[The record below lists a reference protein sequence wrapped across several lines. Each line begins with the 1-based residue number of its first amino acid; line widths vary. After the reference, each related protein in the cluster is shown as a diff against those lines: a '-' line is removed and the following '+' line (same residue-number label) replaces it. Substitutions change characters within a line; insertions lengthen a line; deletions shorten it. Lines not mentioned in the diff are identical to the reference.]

1 MIKSSSRIHDSMVIE
16 TVHVQSGGYTTSNTG
31 LYKLKYNYVFWFI
44 HVYAHGYMYIHI
56 IT

>member
-1 MIKSSSRIHDSMVIE
+1 MVIE